1 VSHYRTFA
9 TAVTGDGGYEI
20 RQQRRGTNVDA
31 VETLDYW
38 LYSVGL
44 ALVVAVVALAG

>member
-1 VSHYRTFA
+1 VSHYKTFA
-9 TAVTGDGGYEI
+9 TAVTADRRREI
-20 RQQRRGTNVDA
+20 RRQRRRTSMDA